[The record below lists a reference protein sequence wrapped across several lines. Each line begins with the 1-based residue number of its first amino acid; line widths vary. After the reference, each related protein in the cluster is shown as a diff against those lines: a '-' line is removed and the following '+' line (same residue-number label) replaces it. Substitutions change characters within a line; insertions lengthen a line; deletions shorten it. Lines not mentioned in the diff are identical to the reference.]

1 MNQNVIIS
9 NNNSSKNKK
18 TLLYIIII
26 LLLVIIISVV
36 GIMLL
41 NNENLT
47 SNKNSS
53 RTVMIYM
60 VGSNLESKSGLATS
74 DLNSINL
81 EGLEENNVNVL
92 LIAGGS
98 KKWYNDYID
107 KNETSIY
114 KLESGGIKK
123 VKTQPLLN
131 MGKSEVLSEFLKYVY
146 DNYKTDKY
154 DLLFWDHG
162 GAITGSEFDE
172 LHSDDNLSLVEF
184 RDALK
189 DSPFNSNNKLEVVIF
204 RTCLNA
210 TIEVA
215 SVFADYS
222 NYLVASEEV
231 TLGANYTSVLNFIN
245 EIKPSDKGIDIGK
258 KYITAYQNQIKSI
271 RDKSI
276 FSNQKSIYSTYSLM
290 NLNNVNGLIA
300 SVNDFFGN
308 VNVQSDFNSISRIRA
323 NLRQYGQ
330 DEPSYDMVD
339 LYSLVT
345 EMRTLDQNRA
355 DKVLSEF
362 NKTVVYNW
370 ATNPES
376 RGISIY
382 FPYNGTI
389 RAKTSLISVYN
400 GLSGFD
406 RYKKFITD
414 FNTAKLAGGGKTY
427 SYSMNKINVE
437 TENKTKNVDF
447 TLELTDE
454 QKENF
459 AQAKYVV
466 YRKNED
472 GYYSPIYIRGKA
484 DFDGNNITASIRN
497 KQLRV
502 YSTTDKEDKGA
513 TLVLRE
519 VEEDDKYVRYETT
532 VLLQRFKDIGAG
544 DYAFDPGIIN
554 LLYDKESKK
563 IDVISAVYKEDG
575 KASTA
580 IIDFSYYDSVAFSL
594 SSGWD
599 ILDEN
604 GNYIGTTYDENGQIR
619 GNGIITGWEEKP
631 GQYAFTLDN
640 FEDKLEYYCVFEI
653 YDIYG
658 NVSYSKLVKMK

>member
-1 MNQNVIIS
+1 MNESINIP
-9 NNNSSKNKK
+9 NNNYEKNNK

-41 NNENLT
+41 NNNNT
-47 SNKNSS
+47 FISKKNNS

-81 EGLEENNVNVL
+81 SNLEEKKVNVI
-92 LIAGGS
+92 LIAGGA

-114 KLESGGIKK
+114 KLEKDGIKK
-123 VKTQPLLN
+123 IKTQELKN
-131 MGKSEVLSEFLKYVY
+131 MGKSEVLSDFLNYVY

-154 DLLFWDHG
+154 DLVFWDHG

-172 LHSDDNLSLVEF
+172 LHDDDNLNLYEF
-184 RDALK
+184 KTALEN
-189 DSPFNSNNKLEVVIF
+189 SPFNSNNKLELVIF

-245 EIKPSDKGIDIGK
+245 EIEPSDKEIDVGK
-258 KYITAYQNQIKSI
+258 KYIAAYQNQIKSI

-276 FSNQKSIYSTYSLM
+276 FSSQSSIYSTYSLI
-290 NLNNVNGLIA
+290 NLQNVKLLVA
-300 SVNDFFGN
+300 SVNDFFGSIN
-308 VNVQSDFNSISRIRA
+308 VKNNFSTISRIRA

-330 DEPSYDMVD
+330 DEPSYDMID
-339 LYSLVT
+339 LYSIVNEL
-345 EMRTLDQNRA
+345 RTLDQTKA
-355 DKVLSEF
+355 DKVLNEF

-382 FPYNGTI
+382 FPYNGTPS
-389 RAKTSLISVYN
+389 AKTALISVYN

-406 RYKKFITD
+406 KYKSFISD
-414 FNTAKLAGGGKTY
+414 FNTAKLAGGGRTY
-427 SYSMNKINVE
+427 SYALNKINVE
-437 TENKTKNVDF
+437 KEEKTKEVDF
-447 TLELTDE
+447 TLELTKE
-454 QKENF
+454 QKETF
-459 AQAKYVV
+459 AQARYVV

-484 DFDGNNITASIRN
+484 EVDGNNITASIRN

-502 YSTTDKEDKGA
+502 YSTTDKEDKGS

-519 VEEDDKYVRYETT
+519 VEEDDKYVKYETT
-532 VLLQRFKDIGAG
+532 VLLERFKDLE

-554 LLYDKESKK
+554 LLYDKETKK
-563 IDVISAVYKEDG
+563 IDVISAVYKENG

-580 IIDFSYYDSVAFSL
+580 IIDFSYYDSVAFSI
-594 SSGWD
+594 SSGWT
-599 ILDEN
+599 ILDEE
-604 GNYIGTTYDENGQIR
+604 GNYIGTRYDENGQII
-619 GNGIITGWEEKP
+619 GNGVITGWEEKP

-640 FEDKLEYYCVFEI
+640 FEDNLEYYCVFEI